1 MQVLRSTGL
10 FSTIEI
16 EEKLFDDMKKLWCL
30 TQIMFDLEAAIVK
43 QNIIWTKSMAQ
54 LKFN

>member
-10 FSTIEI
+10 CSTIEI
-16 EEKLFDDMKKLWCL
+16 KEKLFDDVKKLWCS
-30 TQIMFDLEAAIVK
+30 TQIMFDVEAAIVE

-54 LKFN
+54 IKFD